1 MAFKW
6 FWQKNKDKKETEEL
20 NTAQEAMT
28 QAEDGTEEAGADN
41 AEAADEAR
49 GDAETNENTKQ
60 AAGDAG
66 IAETG
71 ELLSEYAEIAQ
82 TGELAS
88 GNAEFAETGEQ
99 ASGDAGTTDEYNE
112 AAGPEDDK
120 TAPVT
125 AEPLTEPKAYEE
137 PSEMTEEASEV
148 EACEEPSEMTEE
160 NPEPEKKEGGFFK
173 RLFKG
178 LSKTRESIASGLDAI
193 FSTSHIDEE
202 FYEEM
207 EELLIT
213 GDIGVN
219 TTEEIIEKLREQV
232 KQKHVKQPQECRQL
246 LADIMTDMLLENPPD
261 YDYEDKRSV
270 VLVVGVNGA
279 GKTTTIGKLASIMKK
294 KGRTVMVAAAD
305 TFRAAAGEQLEV
317 WVQRAGADFIRCT
330 EGQDP
335 ASVVYDAMQSAKARN
350 TDIVFCDTAGRL
362 HNKKNLMQELEKIR
376 RVISRENPDAF
387 VETLIVLDGTTGQ
400 NALSQAREFMAVSQV
415 TGAVIT
421 KLDGTAKGGIAIA
434 IQNELGIPVKYI
446 GVGEAIEDLQRFD
459 ARAFVEAL
467 FVSEKDSEDS

>member
-71 ELLSEYAEIAQ
+71 ELV
-82 TGELAS
+82 
-88 GNAEFAETGEQ
+88 
-99 ASGDAGTTDEYNE
+99 SGDAGTTDEHDE

-125 AEPLTEPKAYEE
+125 IEPLTEAEAYEE
-137 PSEMTEEASEV
+137 PT
-148 EACEEPSEMTEE
+148 EMTEE

-246 LADIMTDMLLENPPD
+246 LADIMTDMLLENSPD

>member
-20 NTAQEAMT
+20 NTAQEAKT
-28 QAEDGTEEAGADN
+28 QAEDGTEEAGSDN
-41 AEAADEAR
+41 VEAADEAR

-82 TGELAS
+82 TGELVS

-99 ASGDAGTTDEYNE
+99 ASGDAGTTDEHDE
-112 AAGPEDDK
+112 AAGSEDDK

-125 AEPLTEPKAYEE
+125 AEPLTELKAYEE
-137 PSEMTEEASEV
+137 PSEMTEEASEA

-467 FVSEKDSEDS
+467 FVSEKDS

>member
-71 ELLSEYAEIAQ
+71 ELVSEYAEIAQ

-88 GNAEFAETGEQ
+88 GNAEFAGTGEL
-99 ASGDAGTTDEYNE
+99 ASGDAGTTDEHDE
-112 AAGPEDDK
+112 GAGPEDDK

-125 AEPLTEPKAYEE
+125 AEPLT
-137 PSEMTEEASEV
+137 EV